1 MKKLFTL
8 ILGIALVYSC
18 STSSDGNG
26 NSNTTVV
33 PIAPS
38 NLTGVVAS
46 TTQIN
51 LTWTDNST
59 NETEFKIER
68 KTGSENYA
76 VVGTTAADVTTFYDT
91 GLTPSTTYSY
101 RVCSYNEAGISIN
114 YSNEFTQ
121 NTLSVIILPSLNT
134 TFATMI
140 TNTTAISGGNI
151 TSDGGAPI
159 IERGVVWGSCFN
171 GAPNISLS
179 TKTIDGTGMGTFTS
193 SITNLQPNTQYA
205 YCAYA
210 TNSAGTSY
218 GEVFCFTT
226 KNFNISGPNITDID
240 GNTYQT
246 TSNCGKNWT
255 TSNLNVSR
263 YRNGDVIP
271 QITSAAQW
279 GNYATTGAWC
289 YYNYDP
295 ANAAIYGKLYNW
307 FAVTDPRGLAPAGYH
322 IPSYTE
328 WGTLID
334 CLGGAN
340 IAGGKLKEMGTT
352 HWTSPNTGADNSS
365 GLTCLPGGNVVISS
379 SGIGN
384 FGFFWSSSSGQGFNG
399 NAAGIPFY
407 IQYDNAKVTSSVGAG
422 AVNQYSVR
430 CIKD

>member
-1 MKKLFTL
+1 MKKILTL
-8 ILGIALVYSC
+8 LIGIALVYSC
-18 STSSDGNG
+18 STSNDGNG
-26 NSNTTVV
+26 NSNTAVV
-33 PIAPS
+33 PLPPTS
-38 NLTGVVAS
+38 LTGSVVS
-46 TTQIN
+46 TNQIN

-59 NETEFKIER
+59 NETGFKIER
-68 KTGSENYA
+68 KTSSGTFA
-76 VVGTTAADVTTFYDT
+76 VVRTTVADVNTFNDT
-91 GLTPSTTYSY
+91 DLTPSTTYTY
-101 RVCSYNEAGISIN
+101 RVYSYNEAGISLN

-121 NTLSVIILPSLNT
+121 TTSSVIILPTLNT

-179 TKTIDGTGMGTFTS
+179 TKTIDGAGMGTFTS
-193 SITNLQPNTQYA
+193 SITNLQPDTQYA

-218 GEVFCFTT
+218 GEVFCFKT
-226 KNFNISGPNITDID
+226 KNFNISGPNLTDID

-246 TSNCGKNWT
+246 TSNCGKTWT

-279 GNYATTGAWC
+279 GNYTTTGAWC

-322 IPSYTE
+322 IPSKTE
-328 WGTLID
+328 WETLID

-379 SGIGN
+379 YDIGN
-384 FGFFWSSSSGQGFNG
+384 SGFFWSSSAAQGFNG
-399 NAAGIPFY
+399 NAAGHAFTIKY
-407 IQYDNAKVTSSVGAG
+407 NNANATNVAGG
-422 AVNQYSVR
+422 AVNLFSVR